1 MKRNLIFGSLILV
14 GLAAVV
20 ACNTSDVTSPGPS
33 ASTGLSI
40 YLTDAPIDF
49 KGVSAVNVG
58 LTSVTLYPSDGGENV
73 VLGPINGG
81 YVINLLEFQNGHTTL
96 LARKVVPDGSYD
108 KIRIEIAR
116 AQIVYD
122 DDMNPDTPDVT
133 AEIKVPS
140 DKVDLNVQFDVR
152 QEEDMSITLD
162 FDAQNSVQVNQ
173 TNGQNEFILRPVITV
188 VEVRQGS

>member
-1 MKRNLIFGSLILV
+1 MKPAILIGSIVLV
-14 GLAAVV
+14 ALAAMV
-20 ACNTSDVTSPGPS
+20 ACNTNDVTSPSG
-33 ASTGLSI
+33 GLGVSV

-58 LTSVTLYPSDGGENV
+58 LTAVTLYPSDGGESI
-73 VLGPINGG
+73 VLGPNNGG
-81 YVINLLEFQNGHTTL
+81 LTINLLEFQNGRTTL
-96 LARKVVPDGSYD
+96 IARKVVPDGSYS
-108 KIRIEIAR
+108 KLRLEIAH
-116 AQIVYD
+116 AQLVYD

-152 QEEDMSITLD
+152 QEEDMSITID
-162 FDAQNSVQVNQ
+162 FDAQNSVQVNE

-188 VEVRQGS
+188 VEVRKG